1 MKIARL
7 THGDQLRQFNRSQ
20 QQKQGDEIHQVDTY
34 VHNSG
39 LFPSS
44 GGPALA
50 KGIKDFAWKGIREAS
65 TGQYVHHRDKRFLAR
80 CKKHEEQ
87 IVSDKLPCAIQ
98 DVPLQL
104 YVTSD
109 MEQRSTS

>member
-44 GGPALA
+44 GGP
-50 KGIKDFAWKGIREAS
+50 
-65 TGQYVHHRDKRFLAR
+65 
-80 CKKHEEQ
+80 
-87 IVSDKLPCAIQ
+87 P
-98 DVPLQL
+98 
-104 YVTSD
+104 
-109 MEQRSTS
+109 